1 MDRGTSSIAELTWV
15 VAHRG
20 ASAYEVENSLAAFR
34 AAVRMGAD
42 GVELDVHTTLD
53 GIAVVHHDAVAGTHR
68 IAETRFEE
76 LRDHKL
82 SNGEHIPLL
91 VDVLSTLGTDCYA
104 FVEVKHVPQRYDR
117 ALLDVLE
124 SGPATDHYHVHSF
137 DLHIVRRLKQQDPS
151 LVCGVLP
158 TAYEVSP
165 FIQLDEVG
173 ATELWQDEALV
184 DGDLINGAHDRGY
197 RIYAWTVDEP
207 ERMRQLM
214 ELGVDA
220 ICTNRPDVARGV
232 AG

>member
-76 LRDHKL
+76 LRGHKL
-82 SNGEHIPLL
+82 SNGEHISPL

-104 FVEVKHVPQRYDR
+104 FLEVKLVPQQHDR

-124 SGPATDHYHVHSF
+124 NGPATDRYHVHSF
-137 DLHIVRRLKQQDPS
+137 DHRIVRRLKQQDPT
-151 LVCGVLP
+151 LVCGVLS
-158 TAYEVSP
+158 TSYEVRP
-165 FIQLDEVG
+165 FVQLDEVG

-232 AG
+232 VG